1 MQLGLVRVSVCPS
14 RSAAWRPV
22 AVCDGKLR
30 RQSVHRA
37 GSGVAAASRVGT
49 DRGPTTLSWTRET
62 VCDGQCRCQS
72 VRGCSWGAQQSSRR
86 WEEVEMSQSPS
97 SRPGCS
103 RQPGRPQVVLRHST
117 LDRGFHRELGRPCSH
132 AVARG
137 GSGESERFGDARP
150 GMDMLSSGCTGA
162 TDRMASAWACSWQ
175 G

>member
-1 MQLGLVRVSVCPS
+1 MPALGGCASGEHTRRIRGRGRPRRLQGRASHDQVLPRARDSASLLKVYTRCTLGVHSVNS
-14 RSAAWRPV
+14 
-22 AVCDGKLR
+22 
-30 RQSVHRA
+30 
-37 GSGVAAASRVGT
+37 VGT

-137 GSGESERFGDARP
+137 GSGESEV
-150 GMDMLSSGCTGA
+150 
-162 TDRMASAWACSWQ
+162 W
-175 G
+175 